1 MMTFLLVFFAIILIL
16 SLCCRYKDKINNYN
30 KENIKLRI
38 YDDSYAYIYIKN
50 LNFYFLK
57 DMKQF

>member
-16 SLCCRYKDKINNYN
+16 SLYCRYKDKINNYN

-38 YDDSYAYIYIKN
+38 YDENYAKLCLYI
-50 LNFYFLK
+50 
-57 DMKQF
+57 